1 MQYVLLN
8 NNVVS
13 EVIPEI
19 NPKFPDIPISE
30 RYTVDFIAKLKPIS
44 DEIEVGQNYVYDSES
59 ETFIAPEKYE
69 PVETTMKIADLMAV
83 YQEGVESIG

>member
-8 NNVVS
+8 NNVVY

-19 NPKFPDIPISE
+19 DPIFPEVLITD
-30 RYTVDFIAKLKPIS
+30 RYAADFIAKLMPVA

-59 ETFIAPEKYE
+59 KIFIAPEKYE
-69 PVETTMKIADLMAV
+69 PVETMMKIADLMAA
-83 YQEGVESIG
+83 YQKGVDSIG